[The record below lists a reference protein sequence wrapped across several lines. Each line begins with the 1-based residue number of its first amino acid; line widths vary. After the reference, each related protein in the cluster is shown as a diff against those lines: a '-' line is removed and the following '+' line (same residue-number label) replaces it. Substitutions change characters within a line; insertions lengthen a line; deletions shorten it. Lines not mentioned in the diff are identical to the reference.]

1 MAIKTITVHR
11 VEVTVPVRVWV
22 LFGGSREYDKMILEA
37 AKDAVASGM
46 DRYDDL
52 IEYAEF
58 DDLPSARAAEAK
70 MNAVIRYFEQ
80 KQIEYDKANED
91 E

>member
-11 VEVTVPVRVWV
+11 VEVSVPDRVWV

-58 DDLPSARAAEAK
+58 SDLPSARAAEAK
-70 MNAVIRYFEQ
+70 MNEVVRYFEQ